1 MLVKRHKKTHQISP
15 KIVVNAQKAY
25 KLLALQEGISNNEAK
40 ELIDRGLVSIQGK
53 RLKIAR
59 SLLNPQ
65 VKFQIQKIPHS
76 HILFEDT
83 NILALSK
90 PPFLTSEEIARKYP
104 AWDLLHRLDRE
115 TSGVLL
121 LVKKDSSFALKA
133 KEAFKQERVFKEY
146 IAIVEG
152 IFKEECEIELP
163 LMAQKGKF
171 AKVVVAKDGLR
182 AYSKITPLEIEGK
195 KTKVSIQITTG
206 RTHQIRVHL
215 AHKKYPIL
223 GDTFYGGKPF
233 KRIMLHSH
241 KIALLGYEFED
252 LPPQEFTFKSNL

>member
-1 MLVKRHKKTHQISP
+1 MKTLKKVAHNSP
-15 KIVVNAQKAY
+15 KITANSQKAY

-40 ELIDRGLVSIQGK
+40 ALIDRGLVSIQGK

-65 VKFQIQKIPHS
+65 VKFQIQKILQPQ
-76 HILFEDT
+76 ILFEDV

-90 PPFLTSEEIARKYP
+90 PPFLTSEEIVREYP
-104 AWDLLHRLDRE
+104 KWDLLHRLDKE

-121 LVKKDSSFALKA
+121 LAKRDSNFYSKA
-133 KEAFKQERVFKEY
+133 KEVFKKEQVFKEY

-152 IFKEECEIELP
+152 ILEEECEIELP
-163 LMAQKGKF
+163 LMAQKGNF
-171 AKVVVAKDGLR
+171 AKVIVAKAGLR
-182 AYSKITPLEIEGK
+182 AYSKVTPLEIEGK
-195 KTKVSIQITTG
+195 KTKVSIRITTG

-215 AHKKYPIL
+215 AHIKHPIL

-233 KRIMLHSH
+233 KRIMLHSY

-252 LPPQEFTFKSNL
+252 LPPQEFIFKGNL

>member
-1 MLVKRHKKTHQISP
+1 MKTHKKIRQTSS
-15 KIVVNAQKAY
+15 KIVANAQKAY

-53 RLKIAR
+53 RLGIAR

-65 VKFQIQKIPHS
+65 VKFQIQKVLPTK
-76 HILFEDT
+76 ILFEDE
-83 NILALSK
+83 NILALCK
-90 PPFLTSEEIARKYP
+90 PAFLTSEEIVRRYSG
-104 AWDLLHRLDRE
+104 WSLLHRLDRE

-121 LVKKDSSFALKA
+121 LIKRDSSFYFKA
-133 KEAFKQERVFKEY
+133 KEAFKQQQVFKEY

-152 IFKEECEIELP
+152 VIEEECEIELP
-163 LMAQKGKF
+163 LIVQKGRF
-171 AKVVVAKDGLR
+171 AKVIVAKGGLR
-182 AYSKITPLEIEGK
+182 AYSKVTPLEIENK
-195 KTKVSIQITTG
+195 KTKISIRITTG

-215 AHKKYPIL
+215 AHIKHPIL

-233 KRIMLHSH
+233 RRIMLHAY

-252 LPPQEFTFKSNL
+252 LPPQDFIFKSNL

>member
-1 MLVKRHKKTHQISP
+1 MKTHKKIDQISS
-15 KIVVNAQKAY
+15 KIATNAQKAY
-25 KLLALQEGISNNEAK
+25 KLLAIQEGISNNEAK

-65 VKFQIQKIPHS
+65 IRFQIQKIPHS
-76 HILFEDT
+76 QILFEDE
-83 NILALSK
+83 NILALCKS
-90 PPFLTSEEIARKYP
+90 PFFTSEEIARKYP
-104 AWDLLHRLDRE
+104 KWDLLHRLDRE

-121 LVKKDSSFALKA
+121 LVKRDSSFALKA
-133 KEAFKQERVFKEY
+133 KEAFKQEQVFKEY
-146 IAIVEG
+146 IAIVGG
-152 IFKEECEIELP
+152 IIEEECEIKLP

-171 AKVVVAKDGLR
+171 AKVMVIKGGLR
-182 AYSKITPLEIEGK
+182 AYSKVTPLEIEGK
-195 KTKVSIQITTG
+195 KTKISIQITTG

-215 AHKKYPIL
+215 AHIGHPIL

-233 KRIMLHSH
+233 KRIMLHSY

-252 LPPQEFTFKSNL
+252 LPPQEFIFKSNL